1 MSNQA
6 TDIREA
12 IRALSGMDELSYET
26 SICKVLSVDES
37 NFTCKC
43 EPIDGSADFFGVLLN
58 ADKKKGFVLIPKV
71 GSFVVI
77 SQMSETTSCVVM
89 VSEVSQVYIAG
100 DENGG
105 LVKVQI
111 LNAALNNLQTE
122 INTLKTTLSANLTAM
137 GTALSAVDGGV
148 TTAQAGILSA
158 LVLPQINISQIENT
172 KVKHGNGG

>member
-1 MSNQA
+1 MSNQV

-12 IRALSGMDELSYET
+12 IRALSGMDQLSYET
-26 SICKVLSVDES
+26 LICKVKSVDEA
-37 NFTCKC
+37 NFTCEC

-58 ADKKKGFVLIPKV
+58 ADKKKGFVLVPKV
-71 GSFVVI
+71 GSFVVVT
-77 SQMSETTSCVVM
+77 QMSETTSCVVM
-89 VSEVSQVYIAG
+89 VSDVSQVYIAG

-122 INTLKTTLSANLTAM
+122 INTLKVAI
-137 GTALSAVDGGV
+137 TALMAGYAPIDGGV
-148 TTAQAGILSA
+148 ALSTFTA

>member
-12 IRALSGMDELSYET
+12 IRTLSGMDELSYET
-26 SICKVLSVDES
+26 SICKVLSVDEP

-105 LVKVQI
+105 LVKIEV
-111 LNAALNNLQTE
+111 LKSALNTLQTE
-122 INTLKTTLSANLTAM
+122 INTLKALTLTAITVYS
-137 GTALSAVDGGV
+137 GVLDGG
-148 TTAQAGILSA
+148 ASA
-158 LVLPQINISQIENT
+158 SAFGAATLPQINITQIENT